1 MTENFIPKELKTL
14 EIDIENKIF
23 KVNGENFGSKCQY
36 LKIECS
42 PPEWKFK
49 VVITRPMVFCGSY
62 DLKGKENRTL
72 REVRYGEKFKK

>member
-42 PPEWKFK
+42 PPEWRFK
-49 VVITRPMVFCGSY
+49 VSVKKTIEFYGKY
-62 DLKGKENRTL
+62 DIKGDKLK
-72 REVRYGEKFKK
+72 